1 MRSLPGVIASVVAVL
16 VLAGAGSAGDGER
29 TPPSQFTLEDARAFD
44 DHPLYFAGDRVEG
57 LPLVTVLRRSDT
69 ADFVSFVYGDCTPD
83 DDMGCAPPLEIQI
96 WPACRRH
103 LALYG
108 SSSLGP
114 TLERMTVRGVPA
126 AVLDGGTRLEL
137 QTGRSTVVVF
147 ADARARLARIA
158 GKLRSLEAPVSR
170 GGALPPPVAGAVE
183 GELDC

>member
-1 MRSLPGVIASVVAVL
+1 MRPLLGVVASVVAVL
-16 VLAGAGSAGDGER
+16 VLAGAGSAGDGE
-29 TPPSQFTLEDARAFD
+29 PAPQAQFTLEDARAFD

-83 DDMGCAPPLEIQI
+83 DDMGCAPPLEIQV

-108 SSSLGP
+108 SSPSGP
-114 TLERMTVRGVPA
+114 TIERTTVRDVPA

-137 QTGRSTVVVF
+137 QTGRSTIVVF
-147 ADARARLARIA
+147 GDSRGLLARVARL
-158 GKLRSLEAPVSR
+158 LRAIDGSVSVR
-170 GGALPPPVAGAVE
+170 HALPSPEPGALE
-183 GELDC
+183 GTLKC

>member
-1 MRSLPGVIASVVAVL
+1 MRPLLGVIASLVAVL
-16 VLAGAGSAGDGER
+16 VLAGAGSAGYGEPA
-29 TPPSQFTLEDARAFD
+29 PPAQFTLEDARAFD
-44 DHPLYFAGDRVEG
+44 DYPLYFAGDRVEG

-83 DDMGCAPPLEIQI
+83 DDMGCAPPLEIQV

-114 TLERMTVRGVPA
+114 TLERMTVRSVPA

-137 QTGRSTVVVF
+137 QTGRSTIVVF
-147 ADARARLARIA
+147 GDSRGRLARVA
-158 GKLRSLEAPVSR
+158 RLLRAVDGSVSVR
-170 GGALPPPVAGAVE
+170 HALPSPEPGALE
-183 GELDC
+183 GTLKC